1 MWSQPTAAQRVA
13 LTSVTSR
20 SRLRPFRRSVRGHED
35 PALDLYIL
43 DAQIASLLH
52 EQLRFVEIVL
62 REQLNQALITRY
74 GDHWHRLSPDGL
86 STPAGLGNTCRD
98 MVRQAHT
105 ALRREGSPLSSGKIV
120 AELMMGFCVTARHL
134 VAVAGLSGSR
144 GRAYPIA
151 PAGVSGSTPTEEFL
165 SPRVVRSPS
174 PASGLAHPG

>member
-120 AELMMGFCVTARHL
+120 AELMMGFWAKL
-134 VAVAGLSGSR
+134 L
-144 GRAYPIA
+144 
-151 PAGVSGSTPTEEFL
+151 E
-165 SPRVVRSPS
+165 SPS
-174 PASGLAHPG
+174 DANHSETI